1 MRRTLTVL
9 AAAATVAA
17 AATIATP
24 ASADSAGPGWLAPAV
39 FGGFVAGAIIG
50 NQIARPRYPGPVVY
64 EYAQPGPT
72 YYEYYALPPQYF
84 PPPPPQPCGNWPGS
98 YRSRVC

>member
-17 AATIATP
+17 ATIATP
-24 ASADSAGPGWLAPAV
+24 AIADGARGWLAPAV